1 MYLLPPGFITTP
13 ASFFLYVPSPSR
25 LHHYS
30 CLLPVCTFSLQAS
43 SLLLPPSSCMYLLPP
58 GFITTPASFFLYV
71 PSPSRL
77 HHYSC
82 LLLPVSSF
90 SELFPWERISLLV
103 EYNLTA
109 SDNGGTV
116 HGWAITDH
124 ASYLDRH
131 ASLLKKY
138 KHIDVYTL
146 KGAGSKNAP
155 AVTGPRVTLR
165 PGRILVWHSQP
176 ILSLSFLGTDAQ

>member
-1 MYLLPPGFITTP
+1 MVSVGRWSYIQGVALSQRCPMGCLHTVVFTDRWSLDRFTV
-13 ASFFLYVPSPSR
+13 LTPSP
-25 LHHYS
+25 
-30 CLLPVCTFSLQAS
+30 F
-43 SLLLPPSSCMYLLPP
+43 
-58 GFITTPASFFLYV
+58 
-71 PSPSRL
+71 RL

-116 HGWAITDH
+116 HRSAITGH

-131 ASLLKKY
+131 ASLLEKY

-146 KGAGSKNAP
+146 KGAGSKNTP

-176 ILSLSFLGTDAQ
+176 ILALSFLGTNAQ